1 MQIRTQ
7 MSTKYI
13 FIKFFPKIVSTRKF
27 IGSKLKHCECDTTS
41 IFQYKKSIM
50 TRPEQKSGSNMTN
63 VREVVSNKKFTTL
76 GDSLSVHMTFKF
88 KHALLVLC

>member
-27 IGSKLKHCECDTTS
+27 IGSKLKHCECNTTS
-41 IFQYKKSIM
+41 VFQYKKSIK
-50 TRPEQKSGSNMTN
+50 THPEKSLVAALWIKFQKCFQGKS
-63 VREVVSNKKFTTL
+63 
-76 GDSLSVHMTFKF
+76 
-88 KHALLVLC
+88 

>member
-1 MQIRTQ
+1 

-27 IGSKLKHCECDTTS
+27 IGSKLKHCECNKTS

-50 TRPEQKSGSNMTN
+50 THPEGKSGSDTLDQISKFLFKEN
-63 VREVVSNKKFTTL
+63 RKKT
-76 GDSLSVHMTFKF
+76 
-88 KHALLVLC
+88 

>member
-13 FIKFFPKIVSTRKF
+13 FIKFSPKIVSTRKF
-27 IGSKLKHCECDTTS
+27 IGSNLKHCECNTTS

-50 TRPEQKSGSNMTN
+50 THPEEKSGSNPLDQISKFFFEEN
-63 VREVVSNKKFTTL
+63 LKKT
-76 GDSLSVHMTFKF
+76 
-88 KHALLVLC
+88 